1 MQKGTKKKVF
11 VAISMMTL
19 VAGLYGYM
27 EYTRGSKDLLY
38 TKADYITIAKD
49 LTKEFEENEKAANE
63 KFINK
68 IIAVNGSVKDVIK
81 DGDKFYTVM
90 LGDDAA
96 GTTSVRCSMDANHQT
111 DAALLQ
117 LRGDVTIKG
126 ICTGFNADD
135 LLGSDVILNRCII
148 EKKGSE

>member
-1 MQKGTKKKVF
+1 MQIGTKKKVF
-11 VAISMMTL
+11 IAIGMMAL
-19 VAGLYGYM
+19 AAGLYGYM

-38 TKADYITIAKD
+38 TKADHITIAKD
-49 LTKEFEENEKAANE
+49 LIKEFEENEKAANE

-90 LGDDAA
+90 LGDAA
-96 GTTSVRCSMDANHQT
+96 GTSSVRCSMDSNYQPET
-111 DAALLQ
+111 ALLQ
-117 LRGDVTIKG
+117 LRSNVTIKG

>member
-1 MQKGTKKKVF
+1 MQKSTKKKVF

-49 LTKEFEENEKAANE
+49 LTKEFEENEKVANE

-68 IIAVNGSVKDVIK
+68 IIAVNGSVKDVIE

-90 LGDDAA
+90 LGDGASKS
-96 GTTSVRCSMDANHQT
+96 SVRCSMDANHQPE
-111 DAALLQ
+111 AASLQ
-117 LRGDVTIKG
+117 LQRNVTIKG

>member
-1 MQKGTKKKVF
+1 MQIGTKKKVF
-11 VAISMMTL
+11 IAIGIMAL

-27 EYTRGSKDLLY
+27 EYTRGSKDLQY
-38 TKADYITIAKD
+38 TKADHLTIAKD
-49 LTKEFEENEKAANE
+49 LIKEFEENEKAANE

-81 DGDKFYTVM
+81 DGDKSYTVM
-90 LGDDAA
+90 LGDTA
-96 GTTSVRCSMDANHQT
+96 GTSSVRCSMDANHQPE
-111 DAALLQ
+111 AALLQ

-148 EKKGSE
+148 ERKGSE

>member
-1 MQKGTKKKVF
+1 MQISTKKKF
-11 VAISMMTL
+11 FAAISMLVL
-19 VAGLYGYM
+19 VAGSYGYM

-38 TKADYITIAKD
+38 TKADYISIAKD
-49 LTKEFEENEKAANE
+49 LIKEFEQNEKAANE

-68 IIAVNGSVKDVIK
+68 VIAVNGTVKDVIE

-90 LGDDAA
+90 LGDGAS
-96 GTTSVRCSMDANHQT
+96 TSSVRCSMDANHQSE
-111 DAALLQ
+111 AALLQ
-117 LRGDVTIKG
+117 LQRNVTIKG